1 MGADASDTTGP
12 AGRPLSLQP
21 TPDRRPEQRR
31 PAAGAREKF
40 WGKRRPVG
48 QSGRI
53 LMGRGPGRPRGRNQL
68 VASRAVGRD
77 QLVNQSRSEGSDGRP
92 DGLEPR
98 PVGGRA
104 GREEDRG
111 ADVPGSRPV
120 GYRSDLFDLG
130 ARQTSGTAGRLAP
143 VGWGGRTTG
152 RPAET
157 QPVGQWCWVGAVLDR
172 DGGRGREGDQLV
184 RSAGRRIG
192 GRSDDQLVTG
202 GGRVWPGAHD
212 LRFTTSWS
220 QERAPP
226 QTRFLLLTRG
236 GVDGRPT
243 TWTTTSWSHPWGR
256 SEPGTA

>member
-1 MGADASDTTGP
+1 MGQGDPGAATSWWQAVRWEGTSWSISHGRRGVT
-12 AGRPLSLQP
+12 AGRTVWSHDQLA
-21 TPDRRPEQRR
+21 E
-31 PAAGAREKF
+31 
-40 WGKRRPVG
+40 
-48 QSGRI
+48 
-53 LMGRGPGRPRGRNQL
+53 GPGGRRIGGL
-68 VASRAVGRD
+68 TSRAHD
-77 QLVNQSRSEGSDGRP
+77 QLVTVRTCLTWGRDKPLARPAGWRPWVGEGGP
-92 DGLEPR
+92 P
-98 PVGGRA
+98 A
-104 GREEDRG
+104 
-111 ADVPGSRPV
+111 
-120 GYRSDLFDLG
+120 
-130 ARQTSGTAGRLAP
+130 
-143 VGWGGRTTG
+143 G